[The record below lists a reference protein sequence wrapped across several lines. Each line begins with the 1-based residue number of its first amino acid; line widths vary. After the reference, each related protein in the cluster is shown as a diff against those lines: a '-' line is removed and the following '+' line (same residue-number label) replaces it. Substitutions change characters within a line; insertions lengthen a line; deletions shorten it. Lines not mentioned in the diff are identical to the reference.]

1 MCGCIIDHP
10 QPHPKLVR
18 FVLQLNF
25 DRTEVTKVR
34 DDGLV
39 DCSQHAT
46 HQIIRKSQQK
56 NVNKWSHLVQLVF
69 QLAFFVQVQVFFS
82 DGTSEDLLDVAP
94 PMEAYRAQKLE
105 LNSLLLVSLV
115 LMVLMVLLAAFLAS
129 SLPYSSF
136 SSQLQ

>member
-1 MCGCIIDHP
+1 M
-10 QPHPKLVR
+10 
-18 FVLQLNF
+18 
-25 DRTEVTKVR
+25 TKVR

-46 HQIIRKSQQK
+46 HQLIRKRQQK

-82 DGTSEDLLDVAP
+82 DGTSEDLDVAP
-94 PMEAYRAQKLE
+94 LMEAYRAQKLE

-136 SSQLQ
+136 SS